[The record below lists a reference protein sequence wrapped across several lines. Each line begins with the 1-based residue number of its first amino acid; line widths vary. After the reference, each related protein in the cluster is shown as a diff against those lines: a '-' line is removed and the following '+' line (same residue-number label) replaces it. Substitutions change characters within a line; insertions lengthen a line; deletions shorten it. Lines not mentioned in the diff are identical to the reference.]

1 MVVKKHNE
9 YGRIGGHV
17 IAVDRIERVK
27 AWRLSLPLVRPYHL
41 SLGAIDAFDTI
52 LVEASD
58 GRRTGFGEAT
68 YLTGYT
74 DETID
79 DAWDKIEELSA
90 AIAGKTLE
98 TARAQLGALLT
109 DAPFTVTA
117 FVTAFDMLEGNALLR
132 VDEPARVPLLTLFQA
147 EDESEIE
154 REIAAALA
162 RGFTTLK
169 IKVGFDLEA
178 DMQRVALIQRVNRKR
193 CALRLD
199 ANQGYGRADAMRFVT
214 SIDPDSIELFE
225 QPCDKADWDSAV
237 AVARVA
243 QVPMMLDESIYGAA
257 DIERAAELRAARFV
271 KLKLMK
277 AGSVDTLA
285 RDLARIRTLG
295 MEPVL
300 GNGVAV
306 DVSNWMEACVARGLV
321 TNALESNGF
330 LKPRR
335 SILKSPLR
343 FADGAIVLEP
353 DWSPQLDMDAIGAQS
368 QARME
373 CRA

>member
-1 MVVKKHNE
+1 M
-9 YGRIGGHV
+9 
-17 IAVDRIERVK
+17 IAVDRIERVR

-41 SLGAIDAFDTI
+41 AFGPIDAFDTI
-52 LVEASD
+52 LIEASD
-58 GRRTGFGEAT
+58 GQRTGVGEAT

-79 DAWDKIEELSA
+79 AAWDKARELSA
-90 AIAGKTLE
+90 FVAGKS
-98 TARAQLGALLT
+98 TAAARRHLGSFLSE
-109 DAPFTVTA
+109 APFTVTA
-117 FVTAFDMLEGNALLR
+117 FVTAFDMLEEKTLLR
-132 VDEPARVPLLTLFQA
+132 VDELTRVPLLSLLGA
-147 EDESEIE
+147 ETEIEIE
-154 REIAAALA
+154 REIAAAIE
-162 RGFTTLK
+162 RGFATLK
-169 IKVGFDLEA
+169 IKVGFDVDA
-178 DMQRVALIQRVNRKR
+178 DLRRVAMIQRINNGR

-199 ANQGYGRADAMRFVT
+199 ANQGYSREDAIRFVT
-214 SIDPDSIELFE
+214 SIDPDAIELFE

-237 AVARVA
+237 AVAGVSI
-243 QVPMMLDESIYGAA
+243 VPMMLDESIYDAK
-257 DIERAAELRAARFV
+257 DIERVAQLGAASYV

-285 RDLARIRTLG
+285 RDLAQIRALG

-300 GNGVAV
+300 GNGVAI

-335 SILKSPLR
+335 SALKTPLR
-343 FADGAIVLEP
+343 FENGAIVLEP
-353 DWSPQLDMDAIGAQS
+353 HWTPQIDADAIEAQS
-368 QARME
+368 QAYTE

>member
-1 MVVKKHNE
+1 
-9 YGRIGGHV
+9 V
-17 IAVDRIERVK
+17 IALDRIQRVQ

-52 LVEASD
+52 LIEASD
-58 GRRTGFGEAT
+58 GQRVGFGEAT

-74 DETID
+74 DETVD
-79 DAWDKIEELSA
+79 GGWDNVMELSA
-90 AIAGKTLE
+90 LLAGTTIE
-98 TARAQLGALLT
+98 AARERLGSLLV

-117 FVTAFDMLEGNALLR
+117 FVTAFDMLEGNSLLR
-132 VDEPARVPLLTLFQA
+132 VDQPARVPLLTLLQA
-147 EDESEIE
+147 ETEDEIE
-154 REIAAALA
+154 REIAAAIE
-162 RGFTTLK
+162 RGFSTLK
-169 IKVGFDLEA
+169 IKVGFEIDADL
-178 DMQRVALIQRVNRKR
+178 RHVATIQRVNRGR

-199 ANQGYGRADAMRFVT
+199 ANQGYSREDAIRFTT
-214 SIDPDSIELFE
+214 SVDPDSIELFE
-225 QPCDKADWDSAV
+225 QPCDKSDWDSAV

-243 QVPMMLDESIYGAA
+243 QVPMMLDESIYGTA
-257 DIERAAELRAARFV
+257 DIERAAQLGAARYV

-285 RDLARIRTLG
+285 RDLAQIRALG

-300 GNGVAV
+300 GNGVAI

-335 SILKSPLR
+335 SVLQTPLPFDR
-343 FADGAIVLEP
+343 GAIVL
-353 DWSPQLDMDAIGAQS
+353 DPQWTPKLDMAAIEAQS
-368 QARME
+368 QAHTE